1 MKWIKHDP
9 ASRSKYSPELLWYVR
24 LPLVLNTYQGVIKVH
39 EFQGAR
45 INGISSFRMEH
56 RKPFR
61 KVCSDKVIDLYLKYP
76 IFSVWIF
83 IYLFIGIFDL

>member
-1 MKWIKHDP
+1 MNWIKHDP
-9 ASRSKYSPELLWYVR
+9 ATRSKYSPELLWYVR

-45 INGISSFRMEH
+45 INGLSSFRMEH

-61 KVCSDKVIDLYLKYP
+61 KVCSKSNFNTFGV
-76 IFSVWIF
+76 F
-83 IYLFIGIFDL
+83 

>member
-1 MKWIKHDP
+1 MDWVKYDP
-9 ASRSKYSPELLWYVR
+9 VTRSKYSTELLWYVR

-45 INGISSFRMEH
+45 INGITSFRTEH

-61 KVCSDKVIDLYLKYP
+61 KVCRIILQILK
-76 IFSVWIF
+76 IFFNFHINNSYHNYYEI
-83 IYLFIGIFDL
+83 ICL

>member
-1 MKWIKHDP
+1 MKWVKHDP
-9 ASRSKYSPELLWYVR
+9 IIRSKYSPELLWYVR

-61 KVCSDKVIDLYLKYP
+61 KVCDILNNYYKYFNKFN
-76 IFSVWIF
+76 I
-83 IYLFIGIFDL
+83 